1 MAFDGFVTRAVAYE
15 LEQSLIGSRIHKI
28 YQPHSTDLLLN
39 LRGFGKTHSL
49 IISANPT
56 YPRIHLT
63 QKNYPNPT
71 EPPMFCML
79 LRKHLEGGT
88 IERIKQIDHERIIHI
103 DIKVRDELGDLH
115 TKRLIIEIM
124 GRHSNIIL
132 LNPDTQQIF
141 DGITHVSLNVSSYR
155 QILPGKKYLSPPEQN
170 KANPLTVTKEDFFSI
185 IQFNEGKIDKQ
196 LVQSFTGMSPTI
208 SKELLYLAV
217 LPTKENLWQVFST
230 WMDNVQKNNYQYA
243 ITSGEDKSDFSIF
256 PLQHLGE
263 QITTYP
269 TIGECLDSYYNQKA
283 ERDTVRQKT
292 LDLSRILLNEKSR
305 NEKKIT
311 YLNDDILEAKGAEK
325 YQLYGEL
332 LTAFLHQVKRGDQE
346 IKVPNYYDSDSELVI
361 PLDNLKTPSENA
373 QQYFKKYSKLKIS
386 LDYINQQL
394 IKTKSEIEY
403 LEGIISQ
410 LETAN
415 VHDVEDIREELIEQG
430 YLRIR
435 SRHQHKKKQAPSPSL
450 FLSSEGQTIYVGKNN
465 KQNDYLTN
473 RIAGPMDTWLHT
485 KDIPGSHVVIKGKDY
500 GEKTL
505 IEAAMLA
512 AFFSKA
518 KNSSQVP
525 VDYTLIKHVK
535 KPSGARP
542 GYVIYDNQKT
552 LYVTPDES
560 LADRLIK
567 K

>member
-15 LEQSLIGSRIHKI
+15 LDQSLIGSRIHKI

>member
-15 LEQSLIGSRIHKI
+15 LDQSLIGSRIHKI

-217 LPTKENLWQVFST
+217 LPTKENLWQVLST

-361 PLDNLKTPSENA
+361 PLDPLKTPSENA